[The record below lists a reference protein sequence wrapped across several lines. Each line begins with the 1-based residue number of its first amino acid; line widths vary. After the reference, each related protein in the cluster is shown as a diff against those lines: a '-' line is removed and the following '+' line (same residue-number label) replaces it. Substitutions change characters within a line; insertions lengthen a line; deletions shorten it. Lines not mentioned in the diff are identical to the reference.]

1 MPGKKDIHK
10 YGEGTQFGKGQDPTK
25 GGAPEGKRIS
35 TILKE
40 ILSKE
45 ASEIGIENLPT
56 GMDGNKAIA
65 IELLSVAF
73 DKKHKDKLSAI
84 KEILDRVDGKVSQPV
99 ENTIKGDVPIDSWLS
114 NNDKRS

>member
-1 MPGKKDIHK
+1 MSDNLLKGNP
-10 YGEGTQFGKGQDPTK
+10 ETQFPKNDPTK
-25 GGAPEGKRIS
+25 GGAPKGKRIS

-45 ASEIGIENLPT
+45 ASEIGIENLPP

-114 NNDKRS
+114 SNDKGPR

>member
-1 MPGKKDIHK
+1 MSDNLLKGNP
-10 YGEGTQFGKGQDPTK
+10 ETQFPNNDPTK
-25 GGAPEGKRIS
+25 GGAPKGKRIS

-45 ASEIGIENLPT
+45 TSEIGIENLPE
-56 GMDGNKAIA
+56 GIDGNKAIA
-65 IELLSVAF
+65 IELISIAF

-99 ENTIKGDVPIDSWLS
+99 ENTIKGDIPIETWLTK
-114 NNDKRS
+114 NDRSS